1 MARELPRARRGE
13 ARSGRAARERE
24 SDAQN
29 EMCVCGG
36 VCLCEE
42 EDRFVCDVHTRE
54 WIRLDFLPSVEM
66 G

>member
-1 MARELPRARRGE
+1 
-13 ARSGRAARERE
+13 
-24 SDAQN
+24 
-29 EMCVCGG
+29 VCGG